1 MEKVKKFLYSA
12 AAVGLAWWIN
22 GWFTSYGIFNWYA
35 QFEKPTITPPD
46 SAFPIIWSILYVLMI
61 IAFYMV
67 LMKADRSSGRRVNQL
82 FIGQLVL
89 QIIWT
94 YLFFAMG
101 HIGLAFGV
109 IILLD
114 LVVFKMIMAFKG
126 LDARAAYL
134 MYPYF
139 WWLIYASFLN
149 FSFIYI
155 AGMTVVF

>member
-1 MEKVKKFLYSA
+1 M
-12 AAVGLAWWIN
+12 
-22 GWFTSYGIFNWYA
+22 
-35 QFEKPTITPPD
+35 
-46 SAFPIIWSILYVLMI
+46 LMI
-61 IAFYMV
+61 AAFYMV
-67 LMKADRSSGRRVNQL
+67 LLKADRSTGRRANQL
-82 FIGQLVL
+82 FLGQLVL

-101 HIGLAFGV
+101 YIGLAFGV

-114 LVVFKMIMAFKG
+114 LVVFKMILAFKG

-155 AGMTVVF
+155 AGMVIVF